1 MLKSRFNFG
10 HKIGPGGFKMVRL
23 KEEYYFVG
31 DRAKSG
37 ARIEKVHARQIID
50 SRGNPTVEVEVTLKD
65 GTVGRAM
72 VPSGASTGTNEALE
86 LRDKDDK
93 RYGGKGV
100 YTAVKNVNEIIA
112 PKVVGLPAHQQLKI
126 DNLMLELD
134 GTEFKSKLGA
144 NAILGVSLAVARAA
158 AQSYGVS
165 LFKYIGGEKAVILP
179 VPNMNVMN
187 GGAHA
192 GWNYELQEFM
202 ISPAGFTSFSEAL
215 RAGAEIYQT
224 LKKVLKD
231 RGYATT
237 VGDEG
242 GFAPKLTK
250 NEEALQVI
258 MEAIQKAGY
267 TPGKEIFIALDPAS
281 SEFYKD
287 GKYQLKSEGR
297 ALSSEEMVSMYEEW
311 IGKYPIISI
320 EDGLSEADWDGWKLL
335 TKRLGGKIQLV
346 GDDLFVTNPDF
357 IKKGIKEKCANSVL
371 IKLNQIGTL
380 SETLYAMEVA
390 NAAGYTYMTSHR
402 SGETEDS
409 TIADLAVATNSGQI
423 KTGAPARSERVAK
436 YNQLLRIEE
445 ELGAKAKYIGRKAYN
460 PKS

>member
-1 MLKSRFNFG
+1 
-10 HKIGPGGFKMVRL
+10 MVRL
-23 KEEYYFVG
+23 KDEYFSTEG
-31 DRAKSG
+31 RAKAG
-37 ARIEKVHARQIID
+37 ARIEKIQARQILD
-50 SRGNPTVEVEVTLKD
+50 SRGNPTVEVEILLKD
-65 GTVGRAM
+65 GTLGRAM
-72 VPSGASTGTNEALE
+72 VPSGASTGEHEALE

-112 PKVVGLPAHQQLKI
+112 PKLIGMAVHQQLKI

-144 NAILGVSLAVARAA
+144 NAILGVSLAA
-158 AQSYGVS
+158 AQTAAKSYNTP
-165 LFKYIGGEKAVILP
+165 LYRYIGGEKASVLP

-202 ISPAGFTSFSEAL
+202 ISPAGVPSFSDAL
-215 RAGAEIYQT
+215 RVGAEVYQA

-231 RGYATT
+231 RGLATG

-250 NEEALQVI
+250 NEEAIQVI
-258 MEAIQKAGY
+258 MEAIEKAGY
-267 TPGKEIFIALDPAS
+267 TPGREVYIALDPAA
-281 SEFYKD
+281 SEFFKD
-287 GKYQLKSEGR
+287 GKYQLKSEGK
-297 ALSSEEMVSMYEEW
+297 ALSPEEMVELYEEW
-311 IGKYPIISI
+311 VKKYPIISI
-320 EDGLSEADWDGWKLL
+320 EDGCSEKDWEGWKIL
-335 TKRLGGKIQLV
+335 TDRLGGKIQLV
-346 GDDLFVTNPDF
+346 GDDLFVTNPEF
-357 IKKGIKEKCANSVL
+357 LKKGIKAKVGNSIL

-380 SETLYAMEVA
+380 SETLYTMEVA
-390 NAAGYTYMTSHR
+390 KAAGYTFMTSHR
-402 SGETEDS
+402 SGETEDT

-445 ELGAKAKYIGRKAYN
+445 ALGSRAQYIGLKGYN
-460 PKS
+460 PKK

>member
-1 MLKSRFNFG
+1 
-10 HKIGPGGFKMVRL
+10 MVRL
-23 KEEYYFVG
+23 AEEYFFIG
-31 DRAKSG
+31 ERATSK
-37 ARIEKVHARQIID
+37 ARIEKIIGRQIMD
-50 SRGNPTVEVEVTLKD
+50 SRGNPTVEVDVILKD
-65 GTVGRAM
+65 GTLGRAA

-100 YTAVKNVNEIIA
+100 YTAVMNINEKIA
-112 PKVVGLPAHQQLKI
+112 PKLIGMPAHQQLKI

-134 GTEFKSKLGA
+134 GTEFKSNLGA
-144 NAILGVSLAVARAA
+144 NALLGVSLAVAQAA
-158 AQSYGVS
+158 AKSYGLP
-165 LFKYIGGEKAVILP
+165 LFKYIGGDNATILP

-192 GWNYELQEFM
+192 GWNIELQEFM
-202 ISPAGFTSFSEAL
+202 ISPAGVASFSDAL
-215 RAGAEIYQT
+215 RVGAEVYQT

-231 RGYATT
+231 RGLATT

-258 MEAIQKAGY
+258 MEAIEKAGY
-267 TPGKEIFIALDPAS
+267 APGKDVFISLDPAS
-281 SEFYKD
+281 SEFFKD

-297 ALSSEEMVSMYEEW
+297 ALSSEEMVNMYVEW
-311 IGKYPIISI
+311 CNKYPIISI
-320 EDGLSEADWDGWKLL
+320 EDGCSEADWDGWKLL
-335 TKRLGGKIQLV
+335 TEKLGGKIQLV
-346 GDDLFVTNPDF
+346 GDDLFVTNPTF
-357 IKKGIKEKCANSVL
+357 LKKGIKAKTANSIL

-380 SETLYAMEVA
+380 SETLYTMEIA
-390 NAAGYTYMTSHR
+390 KNAGYTYMTSHR
-402 SGETEDS
+402 SGETEDT

-445 ELGAKAKYIGRKAYN
+445 ILGEKAKFIGLAGFN
-460 PKS
+460 PKK

>member
-1 MLKSRFNFG
+1 
-10 HKIGPGGFKMVRL
+10 MVRL
-23 KEEYYFVG
+23 SEEYFFIG
-31 DRAKSG
+31 DRAKTG
-37 ARIEKVHARQIID
+37 ARIEQVHARQILD
-50 SRGNPTVEVEVTLKD
+50 SRGNPTVEVDVTLKD
-65 GTVGRAM
+65 GTLGRAA
-72 VPSGASTGTNEALE
+72 VPSGASTGEHEALE

-100 YTAVKNVNEIIA
+100 YTAVKNVNDIIA
-112 PKVVGLPAHQQLKI
+112 PKVVGMPAHQQLKV

-144 NAILGVSLAVARAA
+144 NALLGVSLAVARAA
-158 AQSYGVS
+158 AISYGVP
-165 LFKYIGGEKAVILP
+165 LFKYIGGDKAEILP

-202 ISPAGFTSFSEAL
+202 ISPAGAKTFSDAL
-215 RAGAEIYQT
+215 RIGAEVYQA

-231 RGYATT
+231 KGYSTA

-250 NEEALQVI
+250 NEEAIEVI
-258 MEAIQKAGY
+258 MEAISKAGY
-267 TPGKEIFIALDPAS
+267 TPGKEVFLALDPAA
-281 SEFYKD
+281 SEFFKD
-287 GKYQLKSEGR
+287 GKYQLKSEGK
-297 ALSSEEMVSMYEEW
+297 ALSSEEMVVLYEEW
-311 IGKYPIISI
+311 VKKYPLISI
-320 EDGLSEADWDGWKLL
+320 EDGLSEKDWDGWKIL
-335 TKRLGGKIQLV
+335 TEKLGKKIQLV
-346 GDDLFVTNPDF
+346 GDDLFVTNPD
-357 IKKGIKEKCANSVL
+357 ILKKGIKAKCGNSIL

-380 SETLYAMEVA
+380 SETLLAMEIA
-390 NAAGYTYMTSHR
+390 KNAGYTYMTSHR

-423 KTGAPARSERVAK
+423 KTGAPARSERVCK

-445 ELGAKAKYIGRKAYN
+445 LLGAKAKYIGLSGFN
-460 PKS
+460 PKK

>member
-1 MLKSRFNFG
+1 
-10 HKIGPGGFKMVRL
+10 MVRL
-23 KEEYYFVG
+23 KQDYFFIG
-31 DRAKSG
+31 DRAKSK
-37 ARIEKVHARQIID
+37 AKIAKVIGRQIMD
-50 SRGNPTVEVEVTLKD
+50 SRGNPTVEVDVILED
-65 GTVGRAM
+65 GTLGRAA
-72 VPSGASTGTNEALE
+72 VPSGASTGSNEALE
-86 LRDKDDK
+86 LRDKEDK

-100 YTAVKNVNEIIA
+100 YTAVKNVNEIIG
-112 PKVVGLPAHQQLKI
+112 PKIIGMPSHQQLKI

-134 GTEFKSKLGA
+134 GTPFKSKLGA

-158 AQSYGVS
+158 SISYGVP
-165 LFKYIGGEKAVILP
+165 LFKYIGGDNAVILP

-187 GGAHA
+187 GGQHA
-192 GWNYELQEFM
+192 GWNIELQEFM
-202 ISPAGFTSFSEAL
+202 ISPVGVKSFSEAL
-215 RAGAEIYQT
+215 RVGAEVYQA

-231 RGYATT
+231 RGFATT

-250 NEEALQVI
+250 NEEALEVI

-267 TPGKEIFIALDPAS
+267 TPGKEVCLALDPAS

-297 ALSSEEMVSMYEEW
+297 ALTSEEMVAMYKEW
-311 IGKYPIISI
+311 VGKYPIISI
-320 EDGLSEADWDGWKLL
+320 EDGLAEGDWDGWKLL
-335 TKRLGGKIQLV
+335 TKELGNKIQLV
-346 GDDLFVTNPDF
+346 GDDLFVTNPEF
-357 IKKGIKEKCANSVL
+357 IKKGIKAKCANSVL

-380 SETLYAMEVA
+380 SETLYAMEIA
-390 NAAGYTYMTSHR
+390 KEAGYTYMTSHR

-445 ELGAKAKYIGRKAYN
+445 ILGAKAKYLGLAGYN
-460 PKS
+460 PKK

>member
-1 MLKSRFNFG
+1 
-10 HKIGPGGFKMVRL
+10 MVRL
-23 KEEYYFVG
+23 KKDYFFIEG
-31 DRAKSG
+31 RAKSG
-37 ARIEKVHARQIID
+37 AKIEKIIARQILD
-50 SRGNPTVEVEVTLKD
+50 SRGNPTVEVDVILHD
-65 GTVGRAM
+65 GTLGRAA
-72 VPSGASTGTNEALE
+72 VPSGASTGINEALE

-100 YTAVKNVNEIIA
+100 YTAVKNVNELIA
-112 PKVVGLPAHQQLKI
+112 PMIIGMPVHQQLKI

-134 GTEFKSKLGA
+134 GTDFKSKLGA

-158 AQSYGVS
+158 SNAYKIS
-165 LFKYIGGEKAVILP
+165 LFKYIGGDNALILP

-202 ISPAGFTSFSEAL
+202 ISPAGVKNFDEAL
-215 RAGAEIYQT
+215 RVGAEVYQT

-231 RGYATT
+231 KGYSTA

-250 NEEALQVI
+250 NEEPIQLI
-258 MEAIQKAGY
+258 MEAIEKSGY
-267 TPGKEIFIALDPAS
+267 TPGKEVFISLDPAA
-281 SEFYKD
+281 SEFFKD
-287 GKYQLKSEGR
+287 GKYDLKSEGKQ
-297 ALSSEEMVSMYEEW
+297 LTSEEMVAMYAEW
-311 IGKYPIISI
+311 INKYPIISI

-335 TKRLGGKIQLV
+335 TEKLGNKIQLV
-346 GDDLFVTNPDF
+346 GDDLFVTNPEYL
-357 IKKGIKEKCANSVL
+357 KKGIKQKCGNSIL

-390 NAAGYTYMTSHR
+390 DSAGYTYMTSHR
-402 SGETEDS
+402 SGETEDA

-423 KTGAPARSERVAK
+423 KTGAPARSERTCK

-445 ELGAKAKYIGRKAYN
+445 ELGAKAKFIGLAGFN
-460 PKS
+460 PKKA

>member
-1 MLKSRFNFG
+1 
-10 HKIGPGGFKMVRL
+10 MVKL
-23 KEEYYFVG
+23 AEEYFFVG
-31 DRAKSG
+31 DRAKTG
-37 ARIEKVHARQIID
+37 ARIEKIHARQILD
-50 SRGNPTVEVEVTLKD
+50 SRGNPTVEVDVILKD
-65 GTVGRAM
+65 GTLGRAA
-72 VPSGASTGTNEALE
+72 VPSGASTGENEALE

-112 PKVVGLPAHQQLKI
+112 PKVIGMPAHQQLKI

-134 GTEFKSKLGA
+134 GTPFKSKLGA

-158 AQSYGVS
+158 SLAYGVP
-165 LFKYIGGEKAVILP
+165 LYKYIGGDKANLLP

-192 GWNYELQEFM
+192 GWNIELQEFM
-202 ISPAGFTSFSEAL
+202 ISPAGVKSFSDAL
-215 RAGAEIYQT
+215 RIGAEVYQT

-231 RGYATT
+231 RGLSTG

-258 MEAIQKAGY
+258 MEAMEKAGY
-267 TPGKEIFIALDPAS
+267 TPGKEVYLSLDPAS
-281 SEFYKD
+281 SGFYKD
-287 GKYQLKSEGR
+287 GKYNLKSENR
-297 ALSSEEMVSMYEEW
+297 QLTSEEMVAVYEEW
-311 IGKYPIISI
+311 VGKYPIISI
-320 EDGLSEADWDGWKLL
+320 EDGLAEDDWDGWKIL
-335 TKRLGGKIQLV
+335 TERLGKKIQLV
-346 GDDLFVTNPDF
+346 GDDIFVTNPDF
-357 IKKGIKEKCANSVL
+357 LKKGIKQKVANSIL

-380 SETLYAMEVA
+380 SETLYTMEIA
-390 NAAGYTYMTSHR
+390 RDAGYTYMTSHR

-423 KTGAPARSERVAK
+423 KCGAPCRSERVCK

-445 ELGAKAKYIGRKAYN
+445 ELGNQAKFIGLAGFN
-460 PKS
+460 PVK

>member
-1 MLKSRFNFG
+1 
-10 HKIGPGGFKMVRL
+10 MVRL
-23 KEEYYFVG
+23 ADEYFFVG
-31 DRAKSG
+31 ERAKAG
-37 ARIEKVHARQIID
+37 ARIEKIIARQILD
-50 SRGNPTVEVEVTLKD
+50 SRGNPTVEVDVALKD
-65 GTVGRAM
+65 GTPGRAA
-72 VPSGASTGTNEALE
+72 VPSGASTGENEALE

-134 GTEFKSKLGA
+134 GTPFKSKLGA

-158 AQSYGVS
+158 SISYGVP
-165 LFKYIGGEKAVILP
+165 LYRYIGGEKAQVLP

-202 ISPAGFTSFSEAL
+202 ISPAGAPTYSEAL
-215 RAGAEIYQT
+215 RIGAEVYQA

-231 RGYATT
+231 RGLSTG

-250 NEEALQVI
+250 NEEAIQVI
-258 MEAIQKAGY
+258 IEAIEKAGY
-267 TPGKEIFIALDPAS
+267 TPGKDVYLSLDPAS
-281 SEFYKD
+281 SGFYKD

-297 ALSSEEMVSMYEEW
+297 QLTSEEMVDLYTEW
-311 IGKYPIISI
+311 VGKYPIISI
-320 EDGLSEADWDGWKLL
+320 EDGLAENDWDGWKIM
-335 TKRLGGKIQLV
+335 TAKLGGKIQLV

-357 IKKGIKEKCANSVL
+357 LKKGIKQKAGNSIL

-380 SETLYAMEVA
+380 SETLYTMEVA
-390 NAAGYTYMTSHR
+390 RAAGYTYMTSHR
-402 SGETEDS
+402 SGETEDT

-445 ELGAKAKYIGRKAYN
+445 ELGSKAKYIGLAGFN
-460 PKS
+460 PKK